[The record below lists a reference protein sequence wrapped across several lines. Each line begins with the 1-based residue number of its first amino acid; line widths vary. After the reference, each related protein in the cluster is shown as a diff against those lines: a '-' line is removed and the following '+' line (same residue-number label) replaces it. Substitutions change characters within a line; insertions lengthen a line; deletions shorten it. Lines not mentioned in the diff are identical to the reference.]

1 MFRSAVLL
9 NANMSTMELG
19 VHLPLIDFAGEGFS
33 LRRLAETVDAARECG
48 FSSVSANDHFLFS
61 APWLDGPTALAA
73 VVERSAEMRLV
84 TTVSLATL
92 RGPIPLAKALVALD
106 ILSDGRVIAGLGPGS
121 SKLDYEL
128 LGVPF
133 EERWSRFEEAT
144 GLLRALLQPGATP
157 TSSAY
162 YALPTTALA
171 PAARQNNGIPLWI
184 GSWGSRYGLRRV
196 ARLADGWLASAYNTT
211 PEEFAANA
219 TILREELQKQ
229 GRAGDDFPHALVT
242 MWAFVTEKRA
252 EAERI
257 LSEILGPLVKR
268 DMAELLGRVCVG
280 SPEHCAELLSSY
292 VRAGCKQIFFWTV
305 GDERHQV
312 ERIARDV
319 MPRISS

>member
-1 MFRSAVLL
+1 
-9 NANMSTMELG
+9 
-19 VHLPLIDFAGEGFS
+19 
-33 LRRLAETVDAARECG
+33 
-48 FSSVSANDHFLFS
+48 
-61 APWLDGPTALAA
+61 
-73 VVERSAEMRLV
+73 MRLV
-84 TTVSLATL
+84 TIVSLATL
-92 RGPIPLAKALVALD
+92 RGPIPLAKALVALG

-128 LGVPF
+128 SGVPF

-219 TILREELQKQ
+219 TILRARGASETRE
-229 GRAGDDFPHALVT
+229 GRG
-242 MWAFVTEKRA
+242 
-252 EAERI
+252 
-257 LSEILGPLVKR
+257 
-268 DMAELLGRVCVG
+268 
-280 SPEHCAELLSSY
+280 
-292 VRAGCKQIFFWTV
+292 
-305 GDERHQV
+305 
-312 ERIARDV
+312 
-319 MPRISS
+319 

>member
-1 MFRSAVLL
+1 M
-9 NANMSTMELG
+9 
-19 VHLPLIDFAGEGFS
+19 
-33 LRRLAETVDAARECG
+33 
-48 FSSVSANDHFLFS
+48 
-61 APWLDGPTALAA
+61 
-73 VVERSAEMRLV
+73 
-84 TTVSLATL
+84 
-92 RGPIPLAKALVALD
+92 
-106 ILSDGRVIAGLGPGS
+106 
-121 SKLDYEL
+121 
-128 LGVPF
+128 
-133 EERWSRFEEAT
+133 
-144 GLLRALLQPGATP
+144 QPGATP

-219 TILREELQKQ
+219 TILREELQRQ

-292 VRAGCKQIFFWTV
+292 VRAGCKRIFFWTV